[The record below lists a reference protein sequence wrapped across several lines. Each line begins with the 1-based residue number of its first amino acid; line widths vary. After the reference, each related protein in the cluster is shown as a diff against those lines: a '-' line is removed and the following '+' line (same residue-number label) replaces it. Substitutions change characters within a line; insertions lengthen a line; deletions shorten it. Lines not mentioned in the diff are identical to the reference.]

1 MTRATLSLDESWHC
15 LLCRTGGHQR
25 SDIALPAATMPP
37 DGPNPKGESEPDTE
51 ANEARSDREC
61 AETSA
66 STKYGPYAA
75 ASERMVAATNAVTTQ
90 NDICYF
96 TINAGQRDTQ
106 CAIGPSLLDRCGF
119 SRGHCELAAFA
130 SWAALAE
137 MRSGAVSGAICGDQS
152 RAKGGTSTS
161 VPISRRS
168 ASCSGC
174 RGMRERKFPISTSVV
189 CPPEAALA
197 SCLTNKLPLLISR
210 HRSHRSP
217 FGL

>member
-96 TINAGQRDTQ
+96 TINAGERDTQ

-161 VPISRRS
+161 VPISRS
-168 ASCSGC
+168 NACCSGPFPL
-174 RGMRERKFPISTSVV
+174 RK
-189 CPPEAALA
+189 
-197 SCLTNKLPLLISR
+197 N
-210 HRSHRSP
+210 SP
-217 FGL
+217 NSI